1 MKKYIMISNDIRNK
15 ILTGEYK
22 ANEKIPF
29 EKELGVV
36 YDSSKMTIKQALDI
50 LVAEGLIIKR
60 RGSGTFVKDIS
71 PREMERL
78 SVANQFRG
86 TTALNPNKTVLSTI
100 LNFSI
105 IPCPEEVQSKLNLT
119 NESFVYDIYRVRCI
133 DGEPTAMEKMYMP
146 VDIIPRLKEKN
157 IKNSIYEYIKEEL
170 NLVIQSGHRNISARK
185 ATDFEAEHLNMEKGD
200 PVVVAQQI
208 GYLDTGAAFEYSSS
222 VHRFD
227 SYSIDVVLTRD

>member
-119 NESFVYDIYRVRCI
+119 NESFVYDIYRVRFI
-133 DGEPTAMEKMYMP
+133 DGEPTVMEKMYMP
-146 VDIIPRLKEKN
+146 IDIIPRLKEKN
-157 IKNSIYEYIKEEL
+157 IKNSIYEYIEEEL

>member
-1 MKKYIMISNDIRNK
+1 MKKYIVISNDIRNK
-15 ILTGEYK
+15 IVTGEYK

-29 EKELGVV
+29 EKELCIN
-36 YDSSKMTIKQALDI
+36 YESSKMTIKKALDI
-50 LVAEGLIIKR
+50 LVTEGLIIKR

-78 SVANQFRG
+78 SLANQFRG
-86 TTALNPNKTVLSTI
+86 TTALNPNKTVLSKI

-119 NESFVYDIYRVRCI
+119 EESFVYDIYRVRHI
-133 DGEPTAMEKMYMP
+133 DGRPTVMEKMYMP
-146 VDIIPRLKEKN
+146 IDLIPRLKEKT
-157 IKNSIYEYIKEEL
+157 IKYSIYEYIEEEL

-185 ATDFEAEHLNMEKGD
+185 ATDFEAENLQLEKGD

-208 GYLDTGAAFEYSSS
+208 GYLDTGAAFEYSIS
-222 VHRFD
+222 VHRYEDF
-227 SYSIDVVLTRD
+227 SIDIILTRD

>member
-1 MKKYIMISNDIRNK
+1 MISNDIRNK